1 MRLYR
6 IELYKLLCRKF
17 FLISFILTM
26 GTLFLYFYF
35 VNVGDERSVVNGQV
49 YTGIQAVS
57 TDRKITEEYAGTLT
71 DAKVEQIIETYGFP
85 SQVEEYYGGFRDENY
100 LNGFVAEHLGNGYMY
115 DWENYKVS
123 TEASPIMD
131 TELGRAAEVTGKGIA
146 FDYTGGWAAL
156 LDTLQL
162 GMILGSILIL
172 IGVSPVFSEERQ
184 IKTAALLMT
193 SREGKEKDVRAK
205 TAAAFTL
212 SVLIYAGIVLSV
224 FLVVGIVY
232 GFSGAD
238 CMLGLVKGYHLRVEN
253 VQNEVTMISVGHFA
267 GVQLILD
274 FLALNSLC
282 AFIVCVSAYF
292 ETTFHTVVISCV
304 GWIAPLLLRILGGGG
319 GYVLLAGTPLFLVMP
334 GVLLDLYRILFI
346 PAGVAVVILIFCTV
360 HGARKYALSDLGSGK
375 PKEAISL
382 H

>member
-6 IELYKLLCRKF
+6 TELYKLLCRKF
-17 FLISFILTM
+17 FLISAILTI
-26 GTLFLYFYF
+26 GILFLYFYF

-49 YTGIQAVS
+49 YTGIQAVR
-57 TDRKITEEYAGTLT
+57 TDQKITEEYAGALT

-100 LNGFVAEHLGNGYMY
+100 LNGFVTEYLGNGYMN
-115 DWENYKVS
+115 DWEDYEVS
-123 TEASPIMD
+123 TAVSPIRD
-131 TELGRAAEVTGKGIA
+131 TELGRAAEVTGRDIA
-146 FDYTGGWAAL
+146 FDYTGGWAAF
-156 LDTLQL
+156 LDTLQV

-172 IGVSPVFSEERQ
+172 IGVSPVFAEERQ

-193 SREGKEKDVRAK
+193 STEGKEKDVRAK

-224 FLVVGIVY
+224 FLAVRVVY

-238 CMLGLVKGYHLRVEN
+238 CMLGLVKGYHLRVED
-253 VQNEVTMISVGHFA
+253 VRNEVTMIAVGRFA
-267 GVQLILD
+267 GLELIMD
-274 FLALNSLC
+274 FLAMNALC
-282 AFIVCVSAYF
+282 AFTVCISAYF
-292 ETTFHTVVISCV
+292 ETTFHTVVISCA
-304 GWIAPLLLRILGGGG
+304 GWISPLLLRILGGGG

-346 PAGVAVVILIFCTV
+346 PAGMAAGILVFCTV
-360 HGARKYALSDLGSGK
+360 HGARKYALTG
-375 PKEAISL
+375 
-382 H
+382 